1 MTFNNR
7 IKENNKFWY
16 DYVKPKYC
24 EKAKL
29 YYMVTDSLIV
39 YIKTNGIYKN
49 IAEDLETWFDTSS
62 YEFDRLLPKGKSKNI
77 SGLMKD

>member
-1 MTFNNR
+1 MWVLIWLCKTKIWWKSKIVLYGHRQFDC
-7 IKENNKFWY
+7 IHKNKW
-16 DYVKPKYC
+16 
-24 EKAKL
+24 
-29 YYMVTDSLIV
+29 
-39 YIKTNGIYKN
+39 IYKN